1 MSTLVLITDFMHGGL
16 LPFSII
22 GPIILLLSVWL
33 FVTRTTKY
41 SRTAERTE
49 KKSMK
54 VLLYH
59 YSVSL
64 LSTKGNVEQKNELRR
79 HSRYVTD

>member
-1 MSTLVLITDFMHGGL
+1 
-16 LPFSII
+16 
-22 GPIILLLSVWL
+22 
-33 FVTRTTKY
+33 
-41 SRTAERTE
+41 
-49 KKSMK
+49 MK

-79 HSRYVTD
+79 HSRYVTDWLMSQREYKKLIAHVRLQGLRSTVDPTEPACDHDIQTF